1 MGYQNENECLYEI
14 LGVRPDCT
22 LRQIRVAYKKLALA
36 NHPDR
41 FRTAAEKEK
50 AHEVFA
56 RINNAHQILSDPKK
70 REKYNIAKR
79 KFRGDSN
86 KSSTYPN
93 SSGASSRH
101 EKPRSSH
108 HHNSY
113 SSQSSTGFSGEEK
126 QNQENRREPRNKKHQ
141 KTRNHYSSTSSSAR
155 QETKGCNTSE
165 SSSSNRSSSHS
176 GDNSSTNRS
185 WEDHQDYGHR
195 SQRQKVYGKCQDG
208 RPCLRCISQQKF
220 CYQHCNQDPDQS
232 RGSSPTPPG
241 REERSGY
248 YGNQN
253 DSSHNTNS
261 DTPIYGVNMNGQ
273 PCKRCIKKGDF
284 CYQHETQ
291 RHKGSAPPKQ
301 NDRPKGSPGPSTSCG
316 SGPFGVTKNGEPCKR
331 CIKQCS
337 FCYQH
342 KYQEHC
348 QQE

>member
-70 REKYNIAKR
+70 REKYNIAKQ

-126 QNQENRREPRNKKHQ
+126 QNQENRREPRNKKYQ

-185 WEDHQDYGHR
+185 REDHQDYGHR

-220 CYQHCNQDPDQS
+220 CYQHCNQDQS

-241 REERSGY
+241 SEERSEY
-248 YGNQN
+248 YGNKN

-261 DTPIYGVNMNGQ
+261 DTPIYGVTMNGQ